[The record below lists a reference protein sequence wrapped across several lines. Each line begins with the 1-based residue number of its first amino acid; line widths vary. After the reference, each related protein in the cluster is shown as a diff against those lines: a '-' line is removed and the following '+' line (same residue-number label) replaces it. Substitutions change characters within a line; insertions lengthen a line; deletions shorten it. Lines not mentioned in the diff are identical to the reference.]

1 MNPVWKSFK
10 DAARGLKTVVREE
23 RNFKIE
29 IALAALVV
37 IAIFAADV
45 SYTEAALLIFAVTIV
60 ITGEIVNTA
69 IEDLCDKIEPNI
81 DPAIGKIKDMMAAFV
96 LVSSLGALAIGAIV
110 FLHHVHL
117 FT

>member
-10 DAARGLKTVVREE
+10 DALRGLRTVVREE

-29 IALAALVV
+29 IGAAVLASAAM
-37 IAIFAADV
+37 IAARV
-45 SYTEAALLIFAVTIV
+45 SYAEAALLVVAMSMV
-60 ITGEIVNTA
+60 IAAEIVNTV
-69 IEDLCDKIEPNI
+69 IEDLCDKIEPDI

-110 FLHHVHL
+110 FLHHVRL